1 LHSQDATLSIVQ
13 AEDKAVGQLDEQSRA
28 KTSEDRLTAFSRGR
42 RALVGSMAALGAG
55 LASSVIVPTDMMAL
69 SSGEPRSNPEPTE
82 VPCGRTTVTASD
94 AATVA
99 ETTAGKIRGFKRNG
113 VYVFKGVPYGASTA
127 GDGRFMPPAPPE
139 PWKGIR
145 NALQYG
151 RVCPTHDSA
160 HFDTD
165 GKNLANADEDAF
177 VLHRGSAATVP
188 GEDCLRLNLWTPQIN
203 ATGKRPVMVYMH
215 GGGFSGGSGH
225 DLLSYDGESL
235 ARNHD
240 VVVLTHNHRLNV
252 YGYLNLAGI
261 GGEPFASSA
270 NVGMLDIVAVLEW
283 VRDNITTFG
292 GDPGN
297 VTIFGQSGGGGKV
310 IALMAMPAAKGLFH
324 RAIVQ
329 SGPFLK
335 ALSPDYSGRVAELTM
350 QELGLSKSQ
359 VKELQRIPAD
369 RLSGAAVEAMKKMP
383 RPQPSLRDTFG
394 ERDWGPT
401 VDGRVLPHHPF
412 DPGAP
417 TLSADV
423 PLITGTNLHEFVNGL
438 DHPDANAMA
447 VEELSRLV
455 REAFG
460 DEGEAIIAAYR
471 LDYPKAT
478 PFGLYAAIAASRMRV
493 PAFAQA
499 ARKADLGAAPAYAYV
514 YAWRT
519 PVLDNRPG
527 SFHAS
532 EIAFTFDNAEIC
544 DHYSAG
550 SPEAF
555 ALSKQ
560 ISTAWVNF
568 ARTGNPNHSGLPHW
582 PTYTGNTRATMYFDT
597 SCEVRNDPEGKGLKL
612 IAQSRMG

>member
-1 LHSQDATLSIVQ
+1 MRRYDHKSFAKENPVRPLDQQSS
-13 AEDKAVGQLDEQSRA
+13 AETRDERF
-28 KTSEDRLTAFSRGR
+28 TSFSRGR
-42 RALVGSMAALGAG
+42 RALVGSMAAFGAG
-55 LASSVIVPTDMMAL
+55 LAGSVILPANVMAL
-69 SSGEPRSNPEPTE
+69 PSNGGHSNPESAE
-82 VPCGRTTVTASD
+82 VPCGRSTVTASD

-113 VYVFKGVPYGASTA
+113 VYIFKGVPYGASTA
-127 GDGRFMPPAPPE
+127 GERRFMPPARPE

-188 GEDCLRLNLWTPQIN
+188 GEDCLRLNLWTPQI
-203 ATGKRPVMVYMH
+203 TVTRKRPVMVYMH

-240 VVVLTHNHRLNV
+240 VVVITHNHRLNV
-252 YGYLNLAGI
+252 YGYLNLAAI
-261 GGEPFASSA
+261 GGEDFASSA

-283 VRDNITTFG
+283 VHDNITIFG

-329 SGPFLK
+329 SGPFLR

-350 QELGLSKSQ
+350 EELGLSKSR
-359 VKELQRIPAD
+359 VKELQTIPVD

-383 RPQPSLRDTFG
+383 RPQPSLRETFG

-417 TLSADV
+417 ALSADV
-423 PLITGTNLHEFVNGL
+423 PLLTGTNLHEFVNGL
-438 DHPDANAMA
+438 DHPDANLMA
-447 VEELSRLV
+447 VEELNRRI

-460 DEGEAIIAAYR
+460 DDGEAIIAAYR

-478 PFGLYAAIAASRMRV
+478 PFGLYATIAASRLRI

-519 PVLDNRPG
+519 PVLDDRPG
-527 SFHAS
+527 PFHAC
-532 EIAFTFDNAEIC
+532 EIAFTFDNAGIC

-550 SPEAF
+550 SPQAF

-568 ARTGNPNHSGLPHW
+568 ARTGNPNHTGLPHW
-582 PTYTGNTRATMYFDT
+582 PAYTTSTRATMYFDT
-597 SCEVRNDPEGKGLKL
+597 ACELRNDPEGKGLRS
-612 IAQSRMG
+612 ITQSRMG